1 MSSVLGAEFAMAV
14 ETLRMGIVG
23 LGANTRLRHVPGLR
37 ACSGVEIV
45 AVSNRRPESTATAAK
60 EFGIPR
66 TFEHWQ
72 DLVATADID
81 GVVIGTWP
89 NLHCP
94 VTLAALAAGKHVL
107 CEARMALNACEARA
121 MLAAS
126 QRRRELVCQLVPSPL
141 GLGVHQVVREMIG
154 GGYLGQLRE
163 AIVIATS
170 DVYADSDSPLH
181 WRQVGELSG
190 FNALT
195 LGIVHETLRRWVGDP
210 VRVLAQVEAFTAERV
225 DPASGMRRLVGT
237 PDSVQVLTTLAE
249 GARGLYHVS
258 GVTRFGPGT
267 QIHLYGSE
275 GTIKVELAPQE
286 RILAARRGEKELKE
300 IEVPAE
306 KRGGWR
312 VEADFVGAI
321 RGQNKIEF
329 TDFASGVKY
338 MEFTEAVARSAAGG
352 EAVELPLVN
361 DAEEESHA
369 EAQRRRG

>member
-1 MSSVLGAEFAMAV
+1 MAA
-14 ETLRMGIVG
+14 ETLRVGIVG

-37 ACSGVEIV
+37 ACAGVEIV
-45 AVSNRRPESTATAAK
+45 AVSNRRPESTKAAAK

-66 TFEHWQ
+66 TFDHWQ
-72 DLVATADID
+72 ELVADPGID
-81 GVVIGTWP
+81 AVVIGTWP
-89 NLHCP
+89 NLHCA

-107 CEARMALNACEARA
+107 CEARIALNAAEARA
-121 MLAAS
+121 MLEAS
-126 QRRRELVCQLVPSPL
+126 QRRPELVCQLVPSPL
-141 GLGVHQVVREMIG
+141 GLSSHRVVREMIDG
-154 GGYLGQLRE
+154 GHLGQLRE
-163 AIVIATS
+163 VIVIATS
-170 DVYADSDSPLH
+170 DVYADGDQPLH

-195 LGIVHETLRRWVGDP
+195 LGIVHEALIRWVAEP

-225 DPASGMRRLVGT
+225 DPASGMRRRVGT
-237 PDSVQVLTTLAE
+237 PDSVQVLTTLAD
-249 GARGLYHVS
+249 GAKGIYHVS

-275 GTIKVELAPQE
+275 GTIKVELAPRE
-286 RILAARRGEKELKE
+286 RILAAWRGEAELRE

-321 RGQNKIEF
+321 RGENSVEF

-338 MEFTEAVARSAAGG
+338 MEFTEAVARSAAIGA
-352 EAVELPLVN
+352 AVELPLDD
-361 DAEEESHA
+361 DASDPHPGPLPEGE
-369 EAQRRRG
+369 GD

>member
-1 MSSVLGAEFAMAV
+1 MAADR
-14 ETLRMGIVG
+14 LRVGIVG

-37 ACSGVEIV
+37 ACPGVEIV
-45 AVSNRRPESTATAAK
+45 AVSNRRPQSTTAAAR

-72 DLVATADID
+72 ELVADPGID
-81 GVVIGTWP
+81 AVVIGTWP
-89 NLHCP
+89 NLHCA

-107 CEARMALNACEARA
+107 CEARMALNAAEARA
-121 MLAAS
+121 MYEAS
-126 QRRRELVCQLVPSPL
+126 QRRPELVGQLVPSPL
-141 GLGVHQVVREMIG
+141 GLGSHRVVREMLG

-163 AIVIATS
+163 VIVIATS
-170 DVYADSDSPLH
+170 DMYADGDQPLH

-195 LGIVHETLRRWVGDP
+195 LGIVHEALIRWVSEP
-210 VRVLAQVEAFTAERV
+210 VRVLAQMEAFTAERV
-225 DPASGMRRLVGT
+225 DPASGMRRRVGT
-237 PDSVQVLTTLAE
+237 PDSVQVLTTLAD
-249 GARGLYHVS
+249 GARGIYHVS

-275 GTIKVELAPQE
+275 GTIKVELAPRE
-286 RILAARRGEKELKE
+286 RILAARRGDAELRE
-300 IEVPAE
+300 FEVPAE

-321 RGQNKIEF
+321 RGENAIEF

-338 MEFTEAVARSAAGG
+338 MEFTEAVARSAATGQ
-352 EAVELPLVN
+352 AVELPLE
-361 DAEEESHA
+361 DS
-369 EAQRRRG
+369 